1 MLRSLH
7 WSTKSKETVGKISL
21 WQQMWMRK
29 NRESERRAKRR
40 EFFFQTRLMAL
51 AQIKVLHQCVVSC
64 RDLSMRKSRLEVA
77 NATEYKEPL
86 CFFWSLCVMF
96 ATVPRCQVWD
106 IEQAMYESILDCYSS
121 LHWSISCFVQQLTV
135 SFLSLCERTLHTNN
149 KLKKIKIPKFWC
161 WFRTRRSL
169 TTCLVPTYLFL
180 DVRRFIGRCS
190 RQDAG
195 VAEAGLQQR
204 DDHKHKEG
212 SSDHRDAARQV
223 FDQEGAAAERR
234 TGHG

>member
-1 MLRSLH
+1 MSSLAVIYQWESHLRWLMLIQDKRNTRSLCA
-7 WSTKSKETVGKISL
+7 SSG
-21 WQQMWMRK
+21 R
-29 NRESERRAKRR
+29 
-40 EFFFQTRLMAL
+40 
-51 AQIKVLHQCVVSC
+51 CVSC
-64 RDLSMRKSRLEVA
+64 LQLCLGVSHVRIYSWLLQQPALKYFLFCPAVDCQLSFSVRTHIAHK
-77 NATEYKEPL
+77 
-86 CFFWSLCVMF
+86 
-96 ATVPRCQVWD
+96 
-106 IEQAMYESILDCYSS
+106 
-121 LHWSISCFVQQLTV
+121 QQT
-135 SFLSLCERTLHTNN
+135 
-149 KLKKIKIPKFWC
+149 KKIKIPKFRC
-161 WFRTRRSL
+161 WFRTRKSQ

-180 DVRRFIGRCS
+180 DVRSFIGRCS